1 MNYSIYSSCWHDN
14 FAIFH
19 ALKIRQILRVIL
31 VILSIIRGGFGGGG
45 HWLFLLPCDIFSLT
59 KGMS

>member
-31 VILSIIRGGFGGGG
+31 VILSIICGV
-45 HWLFLLPCDIFSLT
+45 FLEGEATGCFYFPMIFSLSV
-59 KGMS
+59 KE

>member
-19 ALKIRQILRVIL
+19 ALKIRQILRIIL
-31 VILSIIRGGFGGGG
+31 VILSIICGGFWRGRP
-45 HWLFLLPCDIFSLT
+45 LVVSTSLCYFLSQ
-59 KGMS
+59 